1 MVWRVKPMKSSG
13 DSEPLDLERDLPTSD
28 GDVEAL
34 RQARELSGKVDAL
47 ELFEW
52 IRSLP
57 HQPDLRLRR
66 IHSASDEPFELL

>member
-1 MVWRVKPMKSSG
+1 MLMKSSE
-13 DSEPLDLERDLPTSD
+13 DSEPLDLERDLPTSPED
-28 GDVEAL
+28 IEAL
-34 RQARELSGKVDAL
+34 RRARQLSGAADAL
-47 ELFEW
+47 EFFEW